1 MFNINET
8 FLLIKPLL
16 FYSGAN
22 RVRGQVD
29 ETAFYS
35 EAALEQQLMWTNRN
49 RLKAVIS
56 CGPIQPCGM

>member
-1 MFNINET
+1 MRRFY
-8 FLLIKPLL
+8 LLNHFG
-16 FYSGAN
+16 FYAGAN

-35 EAALEQQLMWTNRN
+35 ESALEQQLMWTNRN
-49 RLKAVIS
+49 RLKAVITS